1 MAARIQLLADGKLRV
16 LNHDACDCII
26 DPTKWARDPND
37 PDAPLELG
45 EDGVLSCVKVDNL
58 PDAGAAA
65 HHFLEPIE
73 YAAEET
79 TARLIRTSQK
89 WKSWLE
95 HAPHLYA
102 AKGLPVT
109 PRTIFEAMYCVDY
122 SERWDGDT
130 SAFKSQQ
137 SFTMYDWI
145 LSDKIIKGS
154 NVEFSIRKMAPSVR
168 CRLAFNVFPGG
179 ETVLHKLAR
188 AIKAGSS
195 AGNGG
200 GEAGTAGRQEPACT
214 RRLAAAWRED
224 VENRPRIAARLPR
237 RER

>member
-26 DPTKWARDPND
+26 DPTKWAPDPND
-37 PDAPLELG
+37 PDAPLVLG
-45 EDGVLSCVKVDNL
+45 EGGVLSCAKVDNL
-58 PDAGAAA
+58 ADAGAGQA
-65 HHFLEPIE
+65 HHFLEPGE
-73 YAAEET
+73 HAAEET
-79 TARLIRTSQK
+79 TARLIRTSQR

-95 HAPHLYA
+95 HAPHLHA

-109 PRTIFEAMYCVDY
+109 PRTIFEAMYSVDY
-122 SERWDGDT
+122 SEPWDGDT
-130 SAFKSQQ
+130 SAFTSQQ

-154 NVEFSIRKMAPSVR
+154 NVEFGIRKMAPSVR

-188 AIKAGSS
+188 AIKAGAS
-195 AGNGG
+195 AAGG
-200 GEAGTAGRQEPACT
+200 REAGATGRQKPACT
-214 RRLAAAWRED
+214 RRLAAGWREG

-237 RER
+237 P